1 MTTSKNQKYLKRAF
15 FDKVERANSYAYKSQ
30 VFVGEPSDF
39 IVIIKDS
46 IHKNDGKQPTPTAG
60 KYICY
65 GKGQIF
71 DDFIKNGIVYK
82 EGSFFVSEDVAPK
95 SEKKTL
101 PRKKREEE
109 SERVNDRRVFEK
121 RKNNNGKYGAKKV
134 ATPGVVLTETESDS
148 DSPRKTK
155 SKKRDQ
161 PPHPHL
167 LHHHPSKTTR
177 EERETKNRETKC
189 LINNKKCQ

>member
-71 DDFIKNGIVYK
+71 DDFIENGIVYK
-82 EGSFFVSEDVAPK
+82 EGSFFHIQSLH
-95 SEKKTL
+95 KKI
-101 PRKKREEE
+101 KY
-109 SERVNDRRVFEK
+109 SWDQCDYQ
-121 RKNNNGKYGAKKV
+121 GK
-134 ATPGVVLTETESDS
+134 
-148 DSPRKTK
+148 
-155 SKKRDQ
+155 
-161 PPHPHL
+161 
-167 LHHHPSKTTR
+167 PSSFD
-177 EERETKNRETKC
+177 
-189 LINNKKCQ
+189 

>member
-1 MTTSKNQKYLKRAF
+1 MTTSKNQKYLRRAF

-71 DDFIKNGIVYK
+71 DDFIENGIVYK

-101 PRKKREEE
+101 PHKKRE
-109 SERVNDRRVFEK
+109 K
-121 RKNNNGKYGAKKV
+121 
-134 ATPGVVLTETESDS
+134 
-148 DSPRKTK
+148 
-155 SKKRDQ
+155 
-161 PPHPHL
+161 
-167 LHHHPSKTTR
+167 
-177 EERETKNRETKC
+177 ERESMIGEFWRNVRTIMGNMVLRKLLPLVLCSQRQSLIQTPQERQNPKALKKETSLPI
-189 LINNKKCQ
+189 LIFFIFIHQKQQEKKEKQKTEKLNV

>member
-1 MTTSKNQKYLKRAF
+1 M
-15 FDKVERANSYAYKSQ
+15 
-30 VFVGEPSDF
+30 G
-39 IVIIKDS
+39 
-46 IHKNDGKQPTPTAG
+46 
-60 KYICY
+60 
-65 GKGQIF
+65 
-71 DDFIKNGIVYK
+71 
-82 EGSFFVSEDVAPK
+82 

-101 PRKKREEE
+101 PHKKREEE
-109 SERVNDRRVFEK
+109 SERVNDRRVLEK

-155 SKKRDQ
+155 SKGSKKRDQ

-167 LHHHPSKTTR
+167 LHLHPSKITR

-189 LINNKKCQ
+189 LI

>member
-1 MTTSKNQKYLKRAF
+1 MTTSINQKYLKRAF

-71 DDFIKNGIVYK
+71 DDIIENGIVYK
-82 EGSFFVSEDVAPK
+82 EGSFFHIQSLH
-95 SEKKTL
+95 KKIKYSCDQCDYQAMSQSNLKTHIQSVHEQIKYSL
-101 PRKKREEE
+101 HDRPR
-109 SERVNDRRVFEK
+109 SM
-121 RKNNNGKYGAKKV
+121 
-134 ATPGVVLTETESDS
+134 
-148 DSPRKTK
+148 
-155 SKKRDQ
+155 
-161 PPHPHL
+161 
-167 LHHHPSKTTR
+167 
-177 EERETKNRETKC
+177 
-189 LINNKKCQ
+189 